1 MSQSPSSSKKMLDSL
16 NEIDPVAFYTSSDV
30 LSPSKMPTISPV
42 NITKSSPLT
51 PSLPLI
57 SITQHPHINL
67 VPILPCYLTI
77 CLRVIFLRTPEVG
90 AYPSSDSID
99 TDKDNIPLKWSVQ
112 RIMVPIST
120 KGKEKVTKETPRKR
134 PFTRA
139 ISQKLMGDAIKS
151 SETTTAENRRRRKSG
166 DAVFEMPNADVVDV
180 SIEVSEHECVGED
193 SPLGKQ
199 VKKTSKRKPKASISK
214 RGDPTKEKGPKGNKV
229 APAVSKQTIVNN
241 LRLQRVLGGWVFDLD
256 IITKP
261 GMDSLYDLVEIQSW
275 THLFQIKSPV
285 LHEEEVRES
294 YYNIEFAEDGSINT
308 RVGEKS
314 LHLDED
320 LLGQILEKLIK
331 GEYQLMFEFVNKVLR
346 PRTEKTTAAS
356 ATDLFIMESICKFEP
371 IDLPALMMEYMYKSV
386 IEHKGKHV
394 MGYGYF
400 LTKVFHHFNI
410 PVGTDKID
418 QLKHEREEMT
428 VRVSNK
434 DAEIAL
440 LKAKLLKAQTE
451 GPGTAEVKELRKQND
466 VLLAQIAAL

>member
-1 MSQSPSSSKKMLDSL
+1 MS
-16 NEIDPVAFYTSSDV
+16 
-30 LSPSKMPTISPV
+30 TISPV

-112 RIMVPIST
+112 RIMVPVST
-120 KGKEKVTKETPRKR
+120 KGKEKVTEETPRKR

-139 ISQKLMGDAIKS
+139 VSEKLMGDAIKS

-214 RGDPTKEKGPKGNKV
+214 RGDPTKEKGKDSQRGGNHPREREKLLLYSSIPLRRDQVPK
-229 APAVSKQTIVNN
+229 
-241 LRLQRVLGGWVFDLD
+241 
-256 IITKP
+256 
-261 GMDSLYDLVEIQSW
+261 
-275 THLFQIKSPV
+275 IKSPV
-285 LHEEEVRES
+285 LHEEEVREF

-320 LLGQILEKLIK
+320 LLGQILE
-331 GEYQLMFEFVNKVLR
+331 V
-346 PRTEKTTAAS
+346 PREGIRS
-356 ATDLFIMESICKFEP
+356 L
-371 IDLPALMMEYMYKSV
+371 
-386 IEHKGKHV
+386 
-394 MGYGYF
+394 
-400 LTKVFHHFNI
+400 
-410 PVGTDKID
+410 VGNPT
-418 QLKHEREEMT
+418 
-428 VRVSNK
+428 
-434 DAEIAL
+434 
-440 LKAKLLKAQTE
+440 
-451 GPGTAEVKELRKQND
+451 PQN
-466 VLLAQIAAL
+466 L